1 MRTDLDRAQRSDGA
15 PPQVAI
21 DGPSGAGKSTIAQ
34 AAAKQL
40 GWAYIDT
47 GALYRAVGLA
57 VMRAGADTKLA
68 SAVAACL
75 PEIALDVQYENGE
88 QQVYIKGENV
98 SEAIRTPE
106 ASLAASDVG
115 KVPEVRAFLLQL
127 QRDLAAAQPSILDG
141 RDIGTVV
148 LPHAPVKIYLTA
160 TAQERA
166 QRRHAQLAEK
176 GIDEPFE
183 KVLEEVNARDH
194 QDMNRE
200 IAPLKQAQDA
210 IVLDTT
216 GQTLEESIQAVVQ
229 MMMGE
234 CHV

>member
-1 MRTDLDRAQRSDGA
+1 MHSNLK
-15 PPQVAI
+15 QVAI

-34 AAAKQL
+34 AAARQL

-47 GALYRAVGLA
+47 GALYRAIGLA
-57 VMRAGADTKLA
+57 VMRSGANTKNED
-68 SAVAACL
+68 AVAACL
-75 PEIALDVQYENGE
+75 PVIELDVQYVNGE
-88 QQVYIKGENV
+88 QQVYIAGENV

-115 KVPEVRAFLLQL
+115 KVPAVRDFLLQL

-160 TAQERA
+160 SAEMRA
-166 QRRHAQLAEK
+166 QRRHSQLAEK

-183 KVLEEVNARDH
+183 KVLAEVNARDE
-194 QDMNRE
+194 QDMNRA
-200 IAPLKQAQDA
+200 IAPLRQADDA
-210 IVLDTT
+210 VLLDTT
-216 GQTLEESIQAVVQ
+216 HLSLDESIQAVVQ
-229 MMMGE
+229 LIRNA
-234 CHV
+234 V